1 MTITA
6 SKTILVT
13 GAGGFLGS
21 HFCRHFAR
29 HGHKV
34 WACGRNL
41 AIKTSLGGW
50 SNLAGTIEL
59 ELPSPRFARKLEA
72 IQPDLVVHC
81 ASSASVPLSM
91 KDPRSDL
98 RQSTG
103 VYGDILEAVR
113 MESPRT
119 EVMLLSSAAVYGQ
132 PHRIPTP
139 EDEPPA
145 PVSPYGF
152 HKWMCEL
159 LSREYAEIYGIRT
172 TNLRIFSAYGEG
184 LCKQIVFDTLVKLA
198 DPSIREIEFFGTGEE
213 TRDFLHATDIAEA
226 VLRIHESGAT
236 GTFNVGSGTSTSIRS
251 LVELIHSRVASSK
264 PFRFRGES
272 RPGDPDRWCADN
284 SRLISTG
291 FDPKTRLE
299 DGIQRVADWFAGLQ
313 RTIQ

>member
-1 MTITA
+1 MTSIGA
-6 SKTILVT
+6 KTILVT

-21 HFCRHFAR
+21 HFCRHFLQA
-29 HGHKV
+29 GHKV

-41 AIKTSLGGW
+41 ALKASLGGW
-50 SNLAGTIEL
+50 ASIEGTIEL
-59 ELPSPRFARKLEA
+59 ELPSPRFARKLA
-72 IQPDLVVHC
+72 TIQPDLLVHC

-132 PHRIPTP
+132 PHRIPTS

-184 LCKQIVFDTLVKLA
+184 LCKQIVFDTLAKLA
-198 DPSIREIEFFGTGEE
+198 DPSIREIEFFGTGDE
-213 TRDFLHATDIAEA
+213 TRDFLHANDIAQA
-226 VLRIHESGAT
+226 VLRIHESGST
-236 GTFNVGSGTSTSIRS
+236 GTFNVGSGASTSIRT
-251 LVELIHSRVASSK
+251 LVGMIHSRAASSK
-264 PFRFRGES
+264 PFRFGGQS
-272 RPGDPDRWCADN
+272 RPGDPDRWCADI
-284 SRLISTG
+284 SRLSSTG
-291 FDPKTRLE
+291 FAPTVDLE
-299 DGIQRVADWFAGLQ
+299 EGIDRVANWFERLQ
-313 RTIQ
+313 RTIP